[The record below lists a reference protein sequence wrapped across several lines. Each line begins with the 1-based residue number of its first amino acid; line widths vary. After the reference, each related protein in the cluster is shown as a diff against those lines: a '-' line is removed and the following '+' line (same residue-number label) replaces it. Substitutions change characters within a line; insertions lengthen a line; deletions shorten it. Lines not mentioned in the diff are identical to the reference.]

1 MKSRRTRAVPPAAV
15 AWAVLATLTAC
26 GTDATD
32 TTAGRGVSHE
42 VPVPGPPR
50 ESRPPVPGKGSQD
63 PDDVNGDG
71 YPDLVLPVPGTGQFA
86 VLHGSQKGLD
96 PSVRK
101 VYSRGDMGLPRPPE
115 GSEPDGDFAPDT
127 VADLDGDGFPDFV
140 TVVEDKR
147 VGNEAEDEYR
157 AVPYVSWGGSRGP
170 AAGARATPVRLPEG
184 VSPLGLSD
192 VVRGDFDGD
201 GHHDLAART
210 GNGPGAEDSS
220 LAVLYGPF
228 TRSGVPARTDTDVT
242 VPEGDLAADDID
254 PSGEPRP
261 TSVLVHEANDGEQ
274 SRAVL
279 HGARRGSGLTPV
291 SKRLR
296 AGNAHAFGDFDGD
309 GERDVAVGDDGSR
322 NDEPGY
328 ETEPPEVG
336 GSLTVYS
343 GRSGTPARHR
353 LPEVPE
359 GAATDYGPGGFLAA
373 DPDGDGRDG
382 ILVATYDGATLID
395 GGDRVAVG
403 REVRKGPRRD
413 RNARPAGAADF
424 DVDGKDE
431 LILNWAHG
439 GLFGLYGEGPTHW
452 WITDGTT
459 PRDEAS
465 FAAAGLAREPDTP

>member
-63 PDDVNGDG
+63 PDDVN
-71 YPDLVLPVPGTGQFA
+71 
-86 VLHGSQKGLD
+86 
-96 PSVRK
+96 
-101 VYSRGDMGLPRPPE
+101 
-115 GSEPDGDFAPDT
+115 
-127 VADLDGDGFPDFV
+127 GDGFPDFV

-279 HGARRGSGLTPV
+279 HRARRGSGLTPV

-309 GERDVAVGDDGSR
+309 GERDVAIGDDGSR

-403 REVRKGPRRD
+403 REVRKGP
-413 RNARPAGAADF
+413 AGTATRAPR
-424 DVDGKDE
+424 
-431 LILNWAHG
+431 
-439 GLFGLYGEGPTHW
+439 GLPTSTW
-452 WITDGTT
+452 TERT
-459 PRDEAS
+459 S
-465 FAAAGLAREPDTP
+465 